1 MSITLIIPGKL
12 SLQTLVEED
21 RAAVSSPAT
30 ISIPGL
36 SYSRGRQSQLSIAT
50 LSVIFIDVSTVLTE
64 QLDRL
69 AAMMVLFQ
77 QDVDIP
83 TALD

>member
-50 LSVIFIDVSTVLTE
+50 LSVGQREVFMWKENSV
-64 QLDRL
+64 